1 MKILFSIKAQRDI
14 NEIKEYIS
22 RNNPEN
28 AKKFISRIVE
38 IVDTIPDN
46 PLKGRIVPEFLNPDI
61 REIVFKKYRIVYK
74 IINKTIF
81 IVTVFESHKLLK
93 I

>member
-28 AKKFISRIVE
+28 AKKFISRIIE
-38 IVDTIPDN
+38 IIDSIPEN
-46 PLKGRIVPEFLNPDI
+46 PLKGRVVPEYLNSNI
-61 REIVFKKYRIVYK
+61 REIIFKNYRIVYK
-74 IINKTIF
+74 NIDKIIF
-81 IVTVFESHKLLK
+81 IVTISESHKLLK